1 MIRSPVLLSACLLT
15 LLGCRPDPEV
25 PATSP
30 AAPTAVSAAQAAVSA
45 AGESVPSAA
54 TDAVTATLSGV
65 IRGEVWYR
73 QRIALPPSAVLTVQ
87 LLDVSRADAP
97 ATLLASQ
104 TLSAERQV
112 PLAFELHYDPA
123 QIDGRMSYALQAR
136 IEDGNQLRFINT
148 ERVAVLT
155 RGAPQSDLKIRVDA
169 VGN

>member
-1 MIRSPVLLSACLLT
+1 MFRSPLLLGACLLA
-15 LLGCRPDPEV
+15 LLGCQPDNDTQARAPAV
-25 PATSP
+25 PATQP
-30 AAPTAVSAAQAAVSA
+30 EAVSAAQ
-45 AGESVPSAA
+45 P
-54 TDAVTATLSGV
+54 TDEVAPWSGV

-73 QRIALPPSAVLTVQ
+73 QRIALPPRAVLTVQ
-87 LLDVSRADAP
+87 LLDVSRADAK
-97 ATLLASQ
+97 ATVLASQ
-104 TLSAERQV
+104 MLSADHQV

-123 QIDGRMSYALQAR
+123 RIDGRMSYALQAR

>member
-1 MIRSPVLLSACLLT
+1 MTRSPVLLAVCLLS
-15 LLGCRPDPEV
+15 LLGCQPDGKP
-25 PATSP
+25 PATPSAVP
-30 AAPTAVSAAQAAVSA
+30 AAPAAASSATETQAPA
-45 AGESVPSAA
+45 AKPAEAL
-54 TDAVTATLSGV
+54 ATLSGV

-73 QRIALPPSAVLTVQ
+73 QRIALPPSAVVTVQ
-87 LLDVSRADAP
+87 LVEVSRADAP

-104 TLSAERQV
+104 TLGAEHQP

-123 QIDGRMSYALQAR
+123 RIDERLSYALQAR